1 MTDDGISKTNRR
13 FEAALADGN
22 AAGIASLYTDDGRL
36 MAPDAP
42 IITGAE
48 AIEGYW
54 QAVLD
59 MGAKSVALR
68 RIELEKMG
76 EIAVET
82 GDATLVLQGEDGGV
96 IEAAAKFIVVWKQ
109 QADGEWKLHN
119 DCFNF
124 DAPMG

>member
-1 MTDDGISKTNRR
+1 MTNDGISKTNRR
-13 FEAALADGN
+13 LEAALADGN

-36 MAPDAP
+36 MAPDTP

-48 AIEGYW
+48 GIEGYW
-54 QAVLD
+54 QGVLD
-59 MGAKSVALR
+59 MGAKSIILR

-82 GDATLVLQGEDGGV
+82 GDATLVLQGEDGGT